1 MFQDAGSDSAGSTS
15 TKASSGTPAKPKG
28 KKLDTEL
35 EATGKTPPPGKR
47 VRAKMTPLPSAEKT
61 PSTSTPLPKALKD
74 ATATPG
80 RATPGKMHIE
90 ELASPDVLA
99 KKTLEFDELEGTPA
113 RTAPLKMASDDSLLD
128 KNETPADVRYVRQL
142 LVEGDGSAEESA
154 EDIELAT
161 QLTKDLSELALSLDE
176 TQVDESVPDAVP
188 VPVPEM
194 STQAGAVEGPGG
206 TGTGDEMSTQAVA
219 VEGPGGTGT
228 EMSTE
233 AGEMDGAKVS
243 EEELKY
249 MVAKLADPKIRSMLL
264 RPNTVDF
271 ESMIEAAKQSMP
283 PPSYIPVK
291 AMPQDV
297 VAKALSEA
305 AALPPQS
312 SQASALPPQSSQ
324 AAALPPQSS
333 QAAVLP
339 PQTTELP
346 SASEPP
352 TPSDSEAEL
361 LEAQAAAKE
370 EKRRQKNQRASCPL
384 AVMEAYG
391 ECLLPNGRVDRAKM
405 NRLFDDWA
413 SHGENWGDTEV
424 YAQWESKQLNRQKE
438 SCRWLTRK
446 EIRTRYGYTEE
457 QVAKLCGHKDGTGEW
472 RWHPDFPA
480 DE

>member
-1 MFQDAGSDSAGSTS
+1 MY
-15 TKASSGTPAKPKG
+15 
-28 KKLDTEL
+28 
-35 EATGKTPPPGKR
+35 
-47 VRAKMTPLPSAEKT
+47 V
-61 PSTSTPLPKALKD
+61 
-74 ATATPG
+74 G
-80 RATPGKMHIE
+80 RCVHGLTHK
-90 ELASPDVLA
+90 
-99 KKTLEFDELEGTPA
+99 
-113 RTAPLKMASDDSLLD
+113 
-128 KNETPADVRYVRQL
+128 VRQL

-361 LEAQAAAKE
+361 LEAQAAAKDPT
-370 EKRRQKNQRASCPL
+370 S
-384 AVMEAYG
+384 MEH
-391 ECLLPNGRVDRAKM
+391 M
-405 NRLFDDWA
+405 
-413 SHGENWGDTEV
+413 
-424 YAQWESKQLNRQKE
+424 
-438 SCRWLTRK
+438 
-446 EIRTRYGYTEE
+446 
-457 QVAKLCGHKDGTGEW
+457 
-472 RWHPDFPA
+472 
-480 DE
+480 